1 MKIDIKKVLNIPG
14 EEEKFSVSLSL
25 SWVKRL
31 GETIFPESLAVEGN
45 IKNHAGIVELRYQ
58 INGVMMFRCD
68 RCLMQTKK
76 EINESFSHSVVNHLE
91 DTSLDD
97 VYVIANDG
105 LLDIEAI
112 VADDLLL
119 QLPQVLLC
127 KEDCLGLNQYL

>member
-14 EEEKFSVSLSL
+14 EEEKISVSLSL
-25 SWVKRL
+25 SWAKRL
-31 GETIFPESLAVEGN
+31 GETIFPESLAVEGT
-45 IKNHAGIVELRYQ
+45 IKNRAGIVELRYQ
-58 INGVMMFRCD
+58 IKGIMMFRCD

-76 EINESFSHSVVNHLE
+76 DINDTFSHLVVSHLE

-97 VYVIANDG
+97 VYVIADDG

-127 KEDCLGLNQYL
+127 KEDCPGLDRYL